1 MSTHVPV
8 FLSFF
13 SIFATFCIGQIS
25 HQQHEGSQVDPL
37 EKKKEKYHGY
47 LSVKAQIP
55 HQLFH
60 TEDK

>member
-1 MSTHVPV
+1 MREVKLPR
-8 FLSFF
+8 L
-13 SIFATFCIGQIS
+13 
-25 HQQHEGSQVDPL
+25 
-37 EKKKEKYHGY
+37 KKKEKYHGY